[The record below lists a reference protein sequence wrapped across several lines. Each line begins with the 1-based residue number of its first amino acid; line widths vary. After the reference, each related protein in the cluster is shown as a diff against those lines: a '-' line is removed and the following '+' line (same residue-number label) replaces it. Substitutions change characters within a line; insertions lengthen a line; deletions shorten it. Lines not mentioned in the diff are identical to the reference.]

1 MAHHGPRATQRDA
14 RDDHR
19 TAAYCPLTAAAGR
32 GRRHDAA
39 ARQRLA
45 GAALAAAG
53 EA

>member
-1 MAHHGPRATQRDA
+1 MAHHGPGATPRDA
-14 RDDHR
+14 SADHR
-19 TAAYCPLTAAAGR
+19 TAAYCPLTAAGR
-32 GRRHDAA
+32 GLRHDAA